1 MTPTKLFNASL
12 LSLALAL
19 PTMPAFASM
28 TPSFAGG
35 FTGLT
40 VDADTLLI
48 DVKQGRSGTGQRGR
62 DRDRDDDDDQGRG
75 RGSDY
80 GAKRG
85 GTKSGGSKVRVPGGS
100 GCDSPRDI
108 LEHPECTTG
117 GTTDKPA
124 TSTTSTSGSG
134 RDKVRIPGGS
144 GCDDPRDLLEHPECR
159 L

>member
-1 MTPTKLFNASL
+1 MTPTNLFSASL

-19 PTMPAFASM
+19 PTVPAFATM
-28 TPSFAGG
+28 APSFANG

-40 VDADTLLI
+40 ADADTLLI
-48 DVKQGRSGTGQRGR
+48 DVKQGRSGTGKRGR
-62 DRDRDDDDDQGRG
+62 DRDEDDDRGRGRG
-75 RGSDY
+75 RGSDD
-80 GAKRG
+80 GTMSG
-85 GTKSGGSKVRVPGGS
+85 GGKSGSTKVRVPGGS

-117 GTTDKPA
+117 GTTTTP
-124 TSTTSTSGSG
+124 TTSTSGSG